1 MRKRTTLFKQ
11 AKEKEDIKIS
21 KLCPISPCTTAG
33 EIVSVTNLLYV
44 VNNNV
49 SCVGEYQEIQNPKL
63 RIAQR
68 ASILSDISVED
79 AHTIDDYNL
88 YKALGEFN
96 IGLISEK
103 FHSKCINDKDEWFR
117 SMFQY
122 SPLDDIISTFS
133 EYLMQRFGGPQ
144 YYTDNKGIDSLS
156 SSRTSLISFLITQ
169 LLRNAEPGPGAQ
181 RD

>member
-11 AKEKEDIKIS
+11 AKEKEEIKIS

-33 EIVSVTNLLYV
+33 MT
-44 VNNNV
+44 
-49 SCVGEYQEIQNPKL
+49 SCTSFHSINRTTHYHCAGEYQEIQNPKL

-68 ASILSDISVED
+68 ASILSDVSIED
-79 AHTIDDYNL
+79 AHAIDDYNL
-88 YKALGEFN
+88 YRALGEFN

-103 FHSKCINDKDEWFR
+103 FHNKCINDKDEWFR
-117 SMFQY
+117 SLFQY

-144 YYTDNKGIDSLS
+144 YYTDNKGIIFNDSITYKLPYSLS
-156 SSRTSLISFLITQ
+156 SCI
-169 LLRNAEPGPGAQ
+169 
-181 RD
+181 